1 MQYLSRS
8 KVLTRSSKRKFTS
21 DAVLAPYTQQAMVD
35 AAESML
41 TLEGLS
47 EEGFLGAQAVL
58 MLNGIL

>member
-1 MQYLSRS
+1 MQYVSRS
-8 KVLTRSSKRKFTS
+8 KVLTRNKRKFAT
-21 DAVLAPYTQQAMVD
+21 DNVLSPFTQPAMVE

>member
-21 DAVLAPYTQQAMVD
+21 DSVLSPYTQQAMVD

>member
-8 KVLTRSSKRKFTS
+8 KVLTRSSKRKFAS
-21 DAVLAPYTQQAMVD
+21 DQVLSAYTQQAMVD